1 MKFKPA
7 VWFPISTILAVIN
20 AGAIWFAA
28 RDAEPTHATVHGVLA
43 IAFTLWAERLHRRRA
58 SGGAVLADQVGGLEP
73 TWNRCGRNSRKPRNV
88 LISPSGC
95 SRRRSGRTCGS

>member
-58 SGGAVLADQVGGLEP
+58 SGGAVLADQVGGLELDMEQM
-73 TWNRCGRNSRKPRNV
+73 RQELAEAQERLDFAERMLAQEKRQD
-88 LISPSGC
+88 L
-95 SRRRSGRTCGS
+95 R